1 MSRRPVPT
9 APIRLP
15 EFSITESLTLPAESC
30 CGVCASIGDIA
41 DSAGAYPAEA
51 IA

>member
-1 MSRRPVPT
+1 MSRMPVPI

-30 CGVCASIGDIA
+30 CGVSASIGDIE
-41 DSAGAYPAEA
+41 DSAGP
-51 IA
+51 